1 MKITEIKTLLGK
13 VDKNI
18 KFIKKPYSQS
28 KLELGGVT
36 LARNL
41 SHANGE
47 FFSKSPEI
55 ISQLLKQLERCKE
68 FIKLCDIEPEGLGDL
83 AADCMADLEAI
94 EEGK

>member
-1 MKITEIKTLLGK
+1 MKIT
-13 VDKNI
+13 D
-18 KFIKKPYSQS
+18 IKKM
-28 KLELGGVT
+28 LEKSDKHPVFSIRSGGEGAACQT
-36 LARNL
+36 MKANAERRLATKAL
-41 SHANGE
+41 LA
-47 FFSKSPEI
+47 KSPEI